1 MKKIFTL
8 ILIVSALTSGYVSK
22 ATHLMGGEMTV
33 EHLGGNT
40 HVIHFQ
46 AYRDT
51 IGIPFAMTAEF
62 KIYDNSYN
70 LLLTTSVS
78 QLPSSGGLMPGYPYG
93 VETYFFHD
101 TIVVPGPGVYHVEWS
116 NCCRNAAIINLD
128 DPLGDNMF
136 LSTTFTNYTGSTN
149 STPEFL
155 APPITFLPINQP
167 WQYNSLPYDVDGDSL
182 AWSIDTPLTGRNNF
196 CDGWL
201 TPSSA
206 SAAGAF
212 TIDPITGQIDWTPN
226 VLGNFVASI
235 LVEEFRNGIKIGEI
249 RRDYQM
255 IVIPDKNKSPEIVNF
270 GDIPVNAD
278 GYPFLRVSALDEIS
292 LKLNAEDENGDQV
305 EFIAYGEPFLHT
317 SNPASFTTV
326 PYNGTGVSGT
336 FSWTPKLSQVNNK
349 PYVLVFRV
357 RDQIFTKD
365 HSVLLHVDR
374 TIMPT
379 PVLSDNF
386 GSMWP
391 NPVTDEVALPIQL
404 TQTAQVTVSII
415 GISGALVAEKDFG
428 TLTKGEH
435 NQSMPI
441 NLSAGTYFVRLIV
454 NGKIADTQRMIVG
467 QQ

>member
-1 MKKIFTL
+1 MKKLLTILFTAVL
-8 ILIVSALTSGYVSK
+8 LTTGYQTR

-33 EHLGGNT
+33 EHLVGNI
-40 HVIHFQ
+40 HVIHLQ

-62 KIYDNSYN
+62 KVYDDNYN
-70 LLLTTSVS
+70 LLMTTSVS

-101 TIVVPGPGVYHVEWS
+101 TIVVPGPGIYHVEWV

-128 DPLGDNMF
+128 NPLAENMF
-136 LSTTFTNYTGSTN
+136 LSTTFTQFAALIN
-149 STPEFL
+149 STPHFL
-155 APPITFLPINQP
+155 APPVTFLPVNQP
-167 WQYNSLPYDVDGDSL
+167 WQYNSLPFDPDGDSL
-182 AWSIDTPLTGRNNF
+182 AWSIDTPLTSRNNY

-201 TPSSA
+201 TPA
-206 SAAGAF
+206 AGSAAGAF
-212 TIDPITGQIDWTPN
+212 TIDPVTGQIDWTPN
-226 VLGNFVASI
+226 ALGNFVASI
-235 LVEEFRNGIKIGEI
+235 LVEEFRNGVKIGEI

-270 GDIPVNAD
+270 GEIPVNAD
-278 GYPFLRVSALDEIS
+278 GYPYLRVTALDEINIT
-292 LKLNAEDENGDQV
+292 LNAEDENVDQV
-305 EFIAYGEPFLHT
+305 EFIAYGEPLLFS
-317 SNPASFTTV
+317 SNPANFTTA
-326 PYNGTGVSGT
+326 PYNGTGMSGT

-374 TIMPT
+374 TVMPN
-379 PVLSDNF
+379 PVLSDNI

-391 NPVTDEVALPIQL
+391 NPVTEEVSLPIQL
-404 TQTAQVTVSII
+404 TQSAHVAISII
-415 GISGALVAEKDFG
+415 GISGSLVAEKDFG
-428 TLTKGEH
+428 VMTKGEH
-435 NQSMPI
+435 SRVMPL